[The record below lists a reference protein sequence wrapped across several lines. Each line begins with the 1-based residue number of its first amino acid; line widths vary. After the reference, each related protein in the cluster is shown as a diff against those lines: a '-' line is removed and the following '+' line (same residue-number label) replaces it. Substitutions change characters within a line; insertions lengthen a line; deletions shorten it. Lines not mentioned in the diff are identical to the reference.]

1 MTFKKQILDEAYP
14 TKISAI
20 YEDQQAAETAAE
32 SLVNEAGFLS
42 EQIKVVHPGDSKLS
56 QKLEPEQQGI
66 KRTLLKSHLILGGSF
81 LIMGLLI
88 AAYLS
93 AYGPPLMSSSPL
105 MTFIA
110 FGIMGL
116 FAGLLLAGLISIR
129 PDHDVLINKTR
140 GAAKKGKWTVVVH
153 CKNDEEKE
161 KAKTFVATSS
171 ETL

>member
-1 MTFKKQILDEAYP
+1 MTLKRQIIDEAYP
-14 TKISAI
+14 TKVSAI
-20 YEDQQAAETAAE
+20 YENQQAAETTAE
-32 SLVNEAGFLS
+32 NLVNEAGFVPD
-42 EQIKVVHPGDSKLS
+42 QIEVVHPDDSELS
-56 QKLEPEQQGI
+56 QKLEPERGGI
-66 KRTLLKSHLILGGSF
+66 KRTLLKSHLILGGGF
-81 LIMGLLI
+81 FILGILI

-140 GAAKKGKWTVVVH
+140 GAAKEGKWVVIVH
-153 CKNDEEKE
+153 CKNEEEKE
-161 KAKTFVATSS
+161 KAKTFVNTSA